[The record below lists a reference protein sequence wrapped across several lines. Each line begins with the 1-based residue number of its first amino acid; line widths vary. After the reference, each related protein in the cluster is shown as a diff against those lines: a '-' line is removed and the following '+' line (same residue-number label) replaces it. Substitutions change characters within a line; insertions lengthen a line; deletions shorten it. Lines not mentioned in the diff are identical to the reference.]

1 MRPTSQLPI
10 SADARKTYRRNQ
22 AVVLSASR
30 AAVPHSISDRAR
42 MSSAWLR
49 LRCTATS
56 GVGAVRIRLADW
68 RATPIRS
75 SSSRNYSVV
84 QHTRCRWTRVD
95 LRASATK
102 RPSVAKHAQ
111 SVRVFCGGSTGA
123 PCASR
128 SALRSSARLLT
139 HSVNNTSV
147 RAHKGVKRVCFCA
160 TTVSFSCNSPIYRT
174 PAKYGNSRSAARRE

>member
-1 MRPTSQLPI
+1 MRPTLQLPI

-22 AVVLSASR
+22 AVGVSASR
-30 AAVPHSISDRAR
+30 PAVPHSISDQAR

-84 QHTRCRWTRVD
+84 QHRRCRWTRAD
-95 LRASATK
+95 LGASVTK

-111 SVRVFCGGSTGA
+111 SVGVFCGGSTSA
-123 PCASR
+123 PCAPR
-128 SALRSSARLLT
+128 SAERGCGRLLT
-139 HSVNNTSV
+139 HSSTKTSM

-160 TTVSFSCNSPIYRT
+160 TTVPLSCNSRIYRT
-174 PAKYGNSRSAARRE
+174 PVKYGNSRSAARRE